1 MALARL
7 ALRLAAIEA
16 LLPSA
21 VAATGPY
28 PTVAGAQVYDSRLDP
43 IADPDAWEAFLT
55 EVEGNPIVIVYTE
68 EHETEPKPG
77 SEFPAEVEIVDLVV
91 ETMIAARAELEVQG
105 PEGPVTIGT
114 LAAPVTDR
122 VRGATLDLLEAQ
134 IRNAFDTASLATARI
149 FQQVAWEVR
158 HIASVPQR
166 EATGSA
172 RVAART
178 CKFKVKVAS
187 DQCRKFPP
195 RPRRP
200 GSMSCRSRS

>member
-68 EHETEPKPG
+68 EHR
-77 SEFPAEVEIVDLVV
+77 D
-91 ETMIAARAELEVQG
+91 RAE
-105 PEGPVTIGT
+105 
-114 LAAPVTDR
+114 
-122 VRGATLDLLEAQ
+122 
-134 IRNAFDTASLATARI
+134 ARLG
-149 FQQVAWEVR
+149 
-158 HIASVPQR
+158 VP
-166 EATGSA
+166 S
-172 RVAART
+172 
-178 CKFKVKVAS
+178 
-187 DQCRKFPP
+187 
-195 RPRRP
+195 
-200 GSMSCRSRS
+200 